1 MIRRPPRSTLFP
13 YTTLFRSPD
22 RGARPGRAAARA
34 PDRRILQ
41 HGAHPA
47 IGRDLRGADSGLV
60 RDMKRPLVFLLALGV
75 GIGGATVRAQSNVT
89 RIIVPF
95 GAGGVQDILA
105 RAIGAELGTALGRN
119 VIVENRTGA
128 GGTIGTVSVAKA
140 APDGHTLILSAASHT
155 INGSLYAKLPYDP
168 IRDFTGV
175 AHIGT
180 VEYVLMVSA
189 GLPAKTV
196 KEFIDYAKAIR
207 ERLNYATAGSGTATH
222 LSMAYF
228 AGLAGIDMVH
238 VPYKATNEAV
248 NEVVAGR
255 SHAVIAAN
263 IGALGFV
270 KDARVRMLGVTS
282 AKRSKFLPEL
292 PTIAESGVPGYEFD
306 SWLGLLGP
314 AGIPV
319 STVERINAAVA
330 GLLKDPVI
338 LDRLA
343 KQGIEAKA
351 LSPEAFNALLRADFV
366 KMAKVVKASG
376 ARVD

>member
-1 MIRRPPRSTLFP
+1 MIRRLIPFVLALAAP
-13 YTTLFRSPD
+13 
-22 RGARPGRAAARA
+22 AAA
-34 PDRRILQ
+34 
-41 HGAHPA
+41 
-47 IGRDLRGADSGLV
+47 
-60 RDMKRPLVFLLALGV
+60 
-75 GIGGATVRAQSNVT
+75 AQSTVT
-89 RIIVPF
+89 RIVVPF

-105 RAIGAELGTALGRN
+105 RSISAELGAALGQK

-128 GGTIGTVSVAKA
+128 GGTIGTAWVAKA

-189 GLPAKTV
+189 ALPAKTV
-196 KEFIDYAKAIR
+196 GEFVDYAKANPGK
-207 ERLNYATAGSGTATH
+207 LNYSTAGSGTATH

-248 NEVVAGR
+248 NEVLAGR

-314 AGIPV
+314 AGIQV
-319 STVERINAAVA
+319 ATLERINAAVRT
-330 GLLKDPVI
+330 LLGDPAI

-343 KQGIEAKA
+343 KQGIEPRA
-351 LSPEAFNALLRADFV
+351 LSPEAFNALLFANFA
-366 KMAKVVKASG
+366 KMARVVKASG
-376 ARVD
+376 ARIE